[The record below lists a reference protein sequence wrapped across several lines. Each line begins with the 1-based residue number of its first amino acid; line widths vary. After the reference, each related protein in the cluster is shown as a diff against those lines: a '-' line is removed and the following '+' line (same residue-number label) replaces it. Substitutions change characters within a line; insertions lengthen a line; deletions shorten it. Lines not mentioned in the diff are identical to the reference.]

1 MVTITKLYTRFF
13 SIKIL
18 YISFLVKVLFYLFHT
33 MVMALSMISAVCMT
47 LSNSPAHLFAGPG
60 QGFNPQF
67 LQGCDR
73 RSCYPATGNLLIGRA
88 DKLAATDTCG
98 LEDKVS
104 QEHCLMSDVMETL
117 SGTILHHLLPGL
129 SHLQRG
135 QCWGQG
141 KVLLLRCC
149 GSGNKL
155 KIWKIRNL
163 FMRIYFFRTWLTMCQ
178 TSSTGGTPLW
188 PPGQSSA

>member
-1 MVTITKLYTRFF
+1 
-13 SIKIL
+13 
-18 YISFLVKVLFYLFHT
+18 
-33 MVMALSMISAVCMT
+33 MT
-47 LSNSPAHLFAGPG
+47 LSNSPAHLFAGLG

-117 SGTILHHLLPGL
+117 SGTILHHLLPRL

-155 KIWKIRNL
+155 KISRIRNF
-163 FMRIYFFRTWLTMCQ
+163 FMRIYFSGPGSQCVQ
-178 TSSTGGTPLW
+178 HH
-188 PPGQSSA
+188 PPVGPPCGPQGRAAHDLVAGLQWQ